1 MKPLLIAL
9 TLLATVFTTSSFA
22 SGTKVSPTVLKS
34 FKSQFTT
41 AQEVDW
47 SVTQTLYKAQF
58 TINGQYAIAYYEP
71 DGTMVAV
78 TRNISS
84 TQLPIALQGKLQKN
98 CANYWISDLFEVT
111 NEDGT
116 TYYVTLENADEKII
130 MKSSTSTGWSNFKKL
145 RKA

>member
-9 TLLATVFTTSSFA
+9 TLLATVITTSSFA
-22 SGTKVSPTVLKS
+22 SETTVAPSVLKS
-34 FKSQFTT
+34 FKNQFTT

-47 SVTQTLYKAQF
+47 TVTKTLYKAQF
-58 TINGQYAIAYYEP
+58 SINGQYAIAYYEA

-98 CANYWISDLFEVT
+98 CENHWISDLFEVT
-111 NEDGT
+111 NEEGT
-116 TYYVTLENADEKII
+116 TYYVTLENADEKIV
-130 MKSSTSTGWSNFKKL
+130 MKSSNNTNWNNFKKL
-145 RKA
+145 HKA